1 MATSP
6 QSGRL
11 SRETRQLLTAAL
23 LALVALWVLARIRF
37 PDQPATSNPIPSLL
51 SQLSPAPRFANLAG
65 EIADLQARLSSRWI
79 VVPVVTADDSGAE
92 HPGTLPAIRFQ
103 PDAALTLVS
112 DRQQLTNAS
121 SIMAA
126 DAATGLTVVRT
137 DAPPVGAGIT
147 PWVPPNLDRPR
158 YFMAAVAAEREVLLR
173 PVLVGALVE
182 SYSPA
187 WSGPIWSAPPGT
199 DLQAGSFVFT
209 IDGEIAG
216 LAIAAPDG
224 PAIVPWDFVSAEAA
238 RILEHPSQAG
248 GDLQVEVQAL
258 TPRLAR
264 ATGSQAGVVV
274 SWVDAGGPA
283 ASLEVGDVIEG
294 VNDRAIDS
302 EQTWNVTRL
311 RLPPGPATLRVRR
324 RHALTDVAVTV
335 PAAAGA
341 AQPLQLG
348 LTLRDVR
355 GAGVSIARVEPRSA
369 GRAAGL
375 LVDDLITLAA
385 GERNPTAQALE
396 RAFEAAAPG
405 DVLMLGV
412 TRGDTHLVVG
422 LVK

>member
-37 PDQPATSNPIPSLL
+37 PDQPATPNPIPSLL
-51 SQLSPAPRFANLAG
+51 SQLSPVPRFANLAG
-65 EIADLQARLSSRWI
+65 EVAELQARLSSRWI
-79 VVPVVTADDSGAE
+79 AVPVVTADESGEE
-92 HPGTLPAIRFQ
+92 HLGTLPAIRFQ
-103 PDAALTLVS
+103 PDAALTLLS
-112 DRQQLTNAS
+112 DRQQLSDAS
-121 SIMAA
+121 TIMAA
-126 DAATGLTVVRT
+126 DPATGLTLVRT
-137 DAPPVGAGIT
+137 AAPPVGVSVT
-147 PWVPPNLDRPR
+147 PWVPPSLDRPR

-209 IDGEIAG
+209 TDGEIAG
-216 LAIAAPDG
+216 LAIAAPNG

-238 RILEHPSQAG
+238 RILEHPRQAG

-274 SWVDAGGPA
+274 TWVDEGGPA
-283 ASLEVGDVIEG
+283 AGLAVGDVIEA
-294 VNDRAIDS
+294 VDDRAIDS
-302 EQTWNVTRL
+302 EQAWHVIRQ

-324 RHALTDVAVTV
+324 LRTLTDVPVTV
-335 PAAAGA
+335 PAAVST
-341 AQPLQLG
+341 PRPSWLG
-348 LTLRDVR
+348 LTLRDV
-355 GAGVSIARVEPRSA
+355 GGTGVAVVGVEPRSA

-375 LVDDLITLAA
+375 QVDDLITYVA
-385 GERNPTAQALE
+385 GERGPTAQTLE
-396 RAFEAAAPG
+396 RAFKAASSG